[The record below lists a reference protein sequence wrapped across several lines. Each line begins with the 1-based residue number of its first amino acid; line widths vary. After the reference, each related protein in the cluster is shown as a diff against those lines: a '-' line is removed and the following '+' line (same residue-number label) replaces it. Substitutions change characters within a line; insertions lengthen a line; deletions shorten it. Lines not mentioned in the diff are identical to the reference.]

1 MRVRPG
7 SSSDFPRLTS
17 IWFEA
22 VSATHDFLSPEEI
35 EGYRRR
41 MASEFLPAVELWVGV
56 DEDDGPVGFIGLGGS
71 HVEMLFVDVD
81 HHGGGVGTALI
92 EFAAERHPG
101 LTVDVNEQNP
111 SAVAFYES
119 CGFVR
124 TGRSPVDADGR
135 PFPLIHLHRS
145 PA

>member
-1 MRVRPG
+1 
-7 SSSDFPRLTS
+7 
-17 IWFEA
+17 
-22 VSATHDFLSPEEI
+22 
-35 EGYRRR
+35 
-41 MASEFLPAVELWVGV
+41 MASEFLPAVELWVAV

-81 HHGGGVGTALI
+81 RHGGGVGTALI
-92 EFAAERHPG
+92 ESAAERHPD

-111 SAVAFYES
+111 SGLAFYES
-119 CGFVR
+119 RGFVR

-135 PFPLIHLHRS
+135 PFPLIHLRRS